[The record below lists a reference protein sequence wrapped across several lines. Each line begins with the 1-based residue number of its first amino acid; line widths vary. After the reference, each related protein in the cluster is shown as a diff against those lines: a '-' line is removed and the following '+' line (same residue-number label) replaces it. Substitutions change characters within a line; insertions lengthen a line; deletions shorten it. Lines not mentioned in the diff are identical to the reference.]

1 VATGLSDDETAE
13 RRFVTPVTP
22 VTAETHADRAMAGQ
36 ASVRAGSRQPGRGK
50 WQV

>member
-1 VATGLSDDETAE
+1 VATGLSDDEIAE
-13 RRFVTPVTP
+13 RLFVTPVTA
-22 VTAETHADRAMAGQ
+22 TTHADRAMAGQ